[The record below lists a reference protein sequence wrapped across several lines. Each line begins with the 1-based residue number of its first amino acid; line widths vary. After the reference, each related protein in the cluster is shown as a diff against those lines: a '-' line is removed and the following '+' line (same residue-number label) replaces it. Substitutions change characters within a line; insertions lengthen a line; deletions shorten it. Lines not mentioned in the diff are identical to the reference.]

1 MKGVA
6 VSATLRDQTALP
18 CGLLPVDIAAFVR
31 LGFLFMKEPSR
42 RRASRLILLDST
54 RRALLFRHTRTN
66 GETFWAPPG
75 GGVEGAE
82 TFVQAPLREASEELG
97 ITPSALRLLWENVVD
112 FEHIG
117 GFVRQEEQFF
127 LIDEEL
133 QVSQPDVRKVHK
145 KEGIVEI
152 RWWSP
157 ADLESTNEPIFPED
171 LSSQLRKIF
180 QSSCA

>member
-1 MKGVA
+1 M
-6 VSATLRDQTALP
+6 
-18 CGLLPVDIAAFVR
+18 
-31 LGFLFMKEPSR
+31 
-42 RRASRLILLDST
+42 
-54 RRALLFRHTRTN
+54 
-66 GETFWAPPG
+66 
-75 GGVEGAE
+75 EGAE